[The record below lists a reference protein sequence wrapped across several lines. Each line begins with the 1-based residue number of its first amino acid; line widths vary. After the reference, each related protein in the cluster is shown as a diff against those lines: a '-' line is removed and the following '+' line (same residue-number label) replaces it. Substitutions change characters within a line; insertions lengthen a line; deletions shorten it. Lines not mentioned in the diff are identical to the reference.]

1 MGAIAGGSEKQQ
13 LYSTPSAG
21 LLNLGDENVKQLKPI
36 ECLGGCLITDLQPRA
51 FWAKLG
57 FSSTH
62 IDNNILFNDATY
74 TAAGAVAKIKYLN
87 SRRVRPNVLMSD
99 YRSSLLPYVG
109 NFGNVATF
117 GAEEPAVGGS
127 AGQKIQQTN
136 ADTMMLIATT
146 NTTTLRG
153 DENYVVDS
161 IGYYRIEAET
171 VLSNDYKQSGGRL
184 GSVVGVVSKQ
194 YNANDFITAYGSDSS
209 VVYVHAGSS
218 QVISAVNVRVIDP
231 LTNEPVKSLGA
242 NSTVFFEIVKAE
254 KKKGK

>member
-1 MGAIAGGSEKQQ
+1 MVAAETLGSLDAAKQVYERVADATTGVAPLSGASTFTFAYSDNVFSFTNFHSPIMGAIAGGSEKQQ

-74 TAAGAVAKIKYLN
+74 TAAGAVEKIKYLN

-117 GAEEPAVGGS
+117 GAEEPAVRQYARES
-127 AGQKIQQTN
+127 RQQTVYARVWWYCTRLHCH
-136 ADTMMLIATT
+136 ADM
-146 NTTTLRG
+146 
-153 DENYVVDS
+153 
-161 IGYYRIEAET
+161 
-171 VLSNDYKQSGGRL
+171 RL
-184 GSVVGVVSKQ
+184 LPPPS
-194 YNANDFITAYGSDSS
+194 F
-209 VVYVHAGSS
+209 
-218 QVISAVNVRVIDP
+218 
-231 LTNEPVKSLGA
+231 
-242 NSTVFFEIVKAE
+242 
-254 KKKGK
+254 